1 MCISNVCYDFEAD
14 EKIAPISSPRK
25 NPCMTRLR
33 SSTNS
38 HELIQLMLGA
48 IFCKLLCNQGLI
60 QNDKKNTEKKK
71 FSNAEN

>member
-14 EKIAPISSPRK
+14 EKIAPRSSPRK

-48 IFCKLLCNQGLI
+48 IFCKL
-60 QNDKKNTEKKK
+60 DTKMTKKNTEKKNFECRK
-71 FSNAEN
+71 LKL